1 MRFQKMTVYDT
12 IADKTCNPNIETI
25 FVPQNG
31 TGTSTS
37 TNYVKANNFDWQ
49 SLIALLM
56 WILAV
61 LYSRC
66 VMDSVQ
72 LFIFIFSNCLF
83 EALIASSYPSVCSFK
98 IKLFT
103 LRRLIKI
110 LDQIHLQTWNRY
122 CFCSKNVD
130 QSRSFPNL

>member
-1 MRFQKMTVYDT
+1 MRFQKLTVYDT

-66 VMDSVQ
+66 VMDSVE
-72 LFIFIFSNCLF
+72 LFIFIFSNVYLKP
-83 EALIASSYPSVCSFK
+83 LIAISYPSVC
-98 IKLFT
+98 T
-103 LRRLIKI
+103 LKTEL
-110 LDQIHLQTWNRY
+110 L
-122 CFCSKNVD
+122 S
-130 QSRSFPNL
+130 